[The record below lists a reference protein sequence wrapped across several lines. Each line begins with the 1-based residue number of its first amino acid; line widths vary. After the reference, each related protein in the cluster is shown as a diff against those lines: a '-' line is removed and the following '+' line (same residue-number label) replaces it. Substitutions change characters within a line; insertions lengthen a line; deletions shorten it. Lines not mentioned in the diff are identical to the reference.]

1 MGTGGGMRIPLWIS
15 ILALAF
21 VQIKVQAQDDE
32 QQTKSNYVSPSILQR
47 QKNFPP
53 ASKSQEVTIIPPF
66 QNTLTLKAGNPSH
79 NGRVCS
85 TWGNFHFKTFDGD
98 IFYFPGV
105 CNYIFASNC
114 KSSYEDF
121 NIQIRRTMVENATM
135 ITHVIMK
142 LEGAVIEL
150 TRGSVLL
157 DGKLVQM
164 PYSHMGVLIER
175 SNSYL
180 KVSAKIGLTF
190 LWNEEDALLVE
201 LDKKYANQT
210 CGLCGDFNGIPVS
223 NEFISEKTKLTPI
236 QFGNRQKIDGPT
248 EQCADPVPSA
258 VLMNCSAEFAS
269 ICETVLTS
277 TAFTSCNA
285 LVNVQD
291 YIETCIQDLCHCDS
305 SMADFCMCNTFA
317 EYSRQ
322 CAHAGGQP
330 LNWRTSE
337 LCPKSCPFNMQY
349 QECGSPCSDTCSN
362 PERSALCEDH
372 CTDGCVCPPGMVFDD
387 INGAGCIPRKECHCT
402 YEGETYAP
410 GASFSSKCRSC
421 TCAGGEWSC
430 VTQSCHGTC
439 SIEGGSH
446 ISTFDEKYYSFFGDC
461 SYVLTKLCD
470 SNEFTVLGDIY
481 KCGLTDTE
489 TCLKG
494 VTVSLSG
501 GQTNI
506 VIQPSGSVFVNMI
519 YTQLP
524 FSAANVTIFRPSS
537 FFIILQTTFGLQLQV
552 QLVPLM
558 QLFIDLDPS
567 HKGQTCGLCGN
578 FNDMQTDDFKITSG
592 VVEGT
597 SAVFGNTWKTQAN
610 CPDVENTFEDPCTVS
625 IQNDQYAQ
633 HWCGLLSDT
642 MGPFAECHSTV
653 NPEVYQKNCMFDTC
667 NCEKSEVCMCAA
679 LSSYVRACAAKGV
692 LLTGW
697 RSKACT
703 KYTTLCP
710 KSLEYAYNVNSC
722 QPTCRSLSEPDVT
735 CNIKFV
741 PVDGCTCINGTYMD
755 ESGKCVPTSS
765 CPCYYKGM
773 PLSTEEVIH
782 DNGVVCTCT
791 YGKLSCIGEKPE
803 PVCVPP
809 MVYID
814 CGNATA
820 DVIGAGCQ
828 KSCQTVDMECYRTQ
842 CVSGCVCPHNQ
853 VLDGKGGCIDPE
865 DCPCVHNGNS
875 YTPGESIRVGCNNCT
890 CRNRKWHC
898 SEEPCL
904 ETCSVYGD
912 GHYTTFDGKRFDF
925 EGDCEYVLIQ
935 NYCGQQG
942 MNQGTF
948 RVITEN
954 IPCGTTGTTCSKSI
968 KVFLGNY
975 ELVLSD
981 GHSDVI
987 QRTPGGKMPFQIRS
1001 MGIYLV
1007 VDTTVGLI
1015 LMWDRKTSIFI
1026 KLSPSFEGQVCG
1038 LCGNYDGNGN
1048 NDFTTRSQ
1056 SVVGNVLEFANSW
1069 KVSSSCPNANRT
1081 KDPCT
1086 ANPYR
1091 KAWAQKQCSIITSEV
1106 FAKCHSQVEPN
1117 EYYEACVDDA
1127 CACDTGGDC
1136 ECFCTA
1142 VAAYAQACNE
1152 LDICISWRTP
1162 SICPL
1167 FCDYYN
1173 PQGECEWH
1181 YKPCGAPCM
1190 KTCNNPSG
1198 NCLHELR
1205 GLEGCY
1211 PHCPKNKPYFD
1222 EETMTCVSNCGCYEN
1237 GKNYKP
1243 GMQMPSNQNCHL
1255 CECTD
1260 HGKKC
1265 KYDADECVC
1274 IYEGRNYKYK
1284 DVIYNTTD
1292 GTGGCI
1298 VATCGPSGTLQ
1309 RTVYECPISTSPTTA
1324 TTFHFSTTPPA
1335 TSSTVSPTTSV
1346 CVHEVC
1352 EWSEW
1357 YDGSLQTPGY
1367 DGGDF
1372 ETFDDLRAKG
1382 YEVCKAPRAVQC
1394 RAEKFPTIPLKDLG
1408 QKVECSTTAG
1418 LICYNKDQI
1427 STMCDNYEIR
1437 VLCCR
1442 FVPCSSTTH
1451 FTMSTPITPPAT
1463 STETS
1468 SPAEETTSFST
1479 TLSPVTPTSES
1490 TTFTPSATREIT
1502 TRTSEITT
1510 PVTTSPSTTS
1520 LCIKEQCYWSVWYD
1534 VSYPGSGYEDG
1545 DFDTIQNIEKKGYK
1559 VCDNRKAVE
1568 CRAVRFPNTPYPLL
1582 EQHITCNTEE
1592 GLICYNKDQLPPIC
1606 YNYKLRFKCCTN
1618 MTVPCQPT
1626 TAPQKT
1632 TQKSETIPIFSTTLR
1647 TSSTEVSTPP
1657 YLQTKHKVTTIS
1669 TTPPETGYIHTGI
1682 PPQSTTK
1689 SKTQKTSASLSTYH
1703 SSTTQPTSSE
1713 IASQT
1718 YTSTTSPT
1726 PTPTLYYASVTS
1738 TQSTTACEPEVC
1750 SWSEWF
1756 DVDFPS
1762 SGTNQGDF
1770 ETYQRIRAAGKEVC
1784 QRPKDIECRAED
1796 YPEVSIQHVGQVV
1809 QCDVHFGLVCKNEDQ
1824 TGKFKTCLNYR
1835 IRVLCC
1841 TPNYNCPSST
1851 SFPTSSPTSI
1861 STRTAPTSSSVTT
1874 STSTYRSSTTQ
1885 PTSSE
1890 IASQTYT
1897 STTSP
1902 TPTPTLYYASVTSTQ
1917 STTACEPD
1925 VCSWSEWFDVD
1936 FPSSGTNQG
1945 DFETYQRIRAA
1956 GKEVCQR
1963 PKDIE
1968 CRAEDYPEVSIQ
1980 HVGQVVQ
1987 CDVHFGLV
1995 CKNEDQTGK
2004 FKTCLNYRI
2013 RVLCCTPNYNCPS
2026 STSFPTS
2033 SPTSISTRT
2042 APTSSSVTTS
2052 TSTYRSSTTQPT
2064 SSEIAS
2070 QTYTSTTSPTP
2081 TPTLYYASVTS
2092 TQSTTACEP
2101 EVCSWSEWFDVDFPS
2116 SGTNQGDFETYQ
2128 RIRAAGKEVCQR
2140 PKDIECRAEDY
2151 PEVSIQH
2158 VGQVVQCDVHF
2169 GLVCKNEDQTGK
2181 FKTCL
2186 NYSIR
2191 VLCCTPNYNCPSS
2204 TSFPT
2209 SSPTSIS
2216 TRTAPTSSSVT
2227 TSTSTYRSSTTQPTS
2242 SEIASQTYTSTTS
2255 PTPTPTLYYASV
2267 TSTQSTTACEPE
2279 VCSWS
2284 EWFDVDFPS
2293 SGTNQGDFE
2302 TYQRI
2307 RAAGKEVCQRPKDIE
2322 CRAEDYPE
2330 VSIQHVGQVVQCDVH
2345 FGLVCKNE
2353 DQTGKFKTC
2362 LNYRIRV
2369 LCCTPNYN
2377 CPSSTSF
2384 PTSSPTSISTRTAP
2398 TSSSVTTSTSTYRSS
2413 TTQPT
2418 SSEIASQTYTSTTSP
2433 TPTPTLY
2440 YASVTSTQSTT
2451 ACEPE
2456 VCSWS
2461 EWFDVD
2467 FPSSGTNQGDFETY
2481 QRIRAAGKEVCQR
2494 PKDIECRAED
2504 YPEVSI
2510 QHVGQ
2515 VVQCDVQFGLV
2526 CKNED
2531 QTGKFKTCLNYRI
2544 RVLCCT
2550 PNYNCPSSTSFP
2562 TSSPTSISTRTAPTS
2577 SSVTTSTSTY
2587 RSSTTQP
2594 TSSEI
2599 ASQTYTSTT
2608 SPTPTPTLYYA
2619 SVTSTQSTTAC
2630 EPEVCSWSEW
2640 FDVDFPSSGTNQ
2652 GDFETYQRIRA
2663 AGKEVCQRP
2672 KDIECRAEDYPEVS
2686 IQHVGQVVQC
2696 DVHFGLV
2703 CKNEDQTGKFKTC
2716 LNYRIRVL
2724 CCTPNY
2730 NCPSSTSF
2738 PTSSPTSIS
2747 TRTAPT
2753 SSSVTTSTSTYRS
2766 STTQPTSS
2774 EIASQTYTSTTSPT
2788 PTPTLYYA
2796 SVTSTQST
2804 TACEPEVCS
2813 WSEWFDVDFPS
2824 SGTNQGDFETYQ
2836 RIRAAGKEVCQ
2847 RPKDIEC
2854 RAEDYPE
2861 VSIQH
2866 VGQVV
2871 QCDVHFGLVCKNEDQ
2886 TGKFKTC
2893 LNYRIRVLCCTPNYN
2908 CPSSTS
2914 FPTSSPTSIS
2924 TRTAPT
2930 SSSVTTSTSTYRSST
2945 TQPTSSEIASQT
2957 YTSTT
2962 SPTPTPT
2969 LYYASVTSTQSTTAC
2984 EPEVCSWSEWFDVDF
2999 PSSGTNQ
3006 GDFETYQR
3014 IRAAGKEV
3022 CQRPKDIECRAEDY
3036 PEVSIQHVGQVVQCD
3051 VHFGLVCQNEDQT
3064 GKFKTC
3070 LNYRIRVLCCTPN
3083 YNCPSSTSFPTSSPT
3098 SISTRTA
3105 PTSSSVTTS
3114 TSTYRSSTTQPTSSE
3129 IASQTYTSTASP
3141 TPTPT
3146 LYYASVTSTQSTTAC
3161 EPELCSWSEW
3171 FDVDF
3176 PSSGTNQGD
3185 FETYQRIRA
3194 AGKEVCQR
3202 PKDIECHAEDYPE
3215 VSIQHVGQVVQC
3227 DVHFGLVC
3235 KNEDQTGK
3243 FKTCLN
3249 YRIRVLCCTPN
3260 YNCPSSTSFPT
3271 SSPTSISTRTAPTSS
3286 SVTTSTSTYRSS
3298 TTQPTSSEIASQTYT
3313 STTSPTPTP
3322 TLYYASVTSTQS
3334 TTACEP
3340 EVCSW
3345 SEWFDVDFPS
3355 SGTNQGDFE
3364 TYQRIRAAGKEVC
3377 QRPKD
3382 IECRAEDYP
3391 EVSIQHVGQVVQCD
3405 VHFGLVCKNED
3416 QTGKFKTC
3424 LNYRIRVLC
3433 CTPNYNC
3440 PSSTSFPTSSPTSI
3454 STRTAPTS
3462 SSVTTSTSTYRS
3474 STTQPTSSEIAS
3486 QTYTSTT
3493 SPTPTPTLYYASVTS
3508 TQSTTACEPE
3518 VCSWSEWFDVDF
3530 PSSGTNQG
3538 DFETYQSIRAA
3549 GKEVCQRPKDIE
3561 CRAEDYPEVS
3571 IQHVGQVVQCDV
3583 HFGLVCKN
3591 EDQTGKFKTCLNY
3604 RIRVLCC
3611 TPNYNCPSSTS
3622 FPTSSPTSIS
3632 TRTAPTSSSV
3642 TTSTSTYRS
3651 STTQPTSSEI
3661 ASQTYTS
3668 TASPT
3673 PTPTLY
3679 YASVTSTQSTTACEP
3694 ELCSWSEW
3702 FDVDFPSSGTNQ
3714 GDFETYQSIR
3724 AAGKEVCQRPK
3735 DIECRAEDYPEVSIQ
3750 HVGQVVQCD
3759 VHFGLVCK
3767 NEDQTGKF
3775 KTCLNYRIRV
3785 LCCTPNY
3792 NCPSSTSF
3800 PTSSPT
3806 SISTR
3811 TAPTSSS
3818 VTTSTSTYRSSTTQ
3832 PTSSEIASQ
3841 TYTSTTSPTP
3851 TPTLYYASVTS
3862 TQSMTACEPEVCSW
3876 SEWFDVDFPSS
3887 GTNQGDFETYQRIR
3901 AAGKEVCQRP
3911 KDIEC
3916 RAEDYP
3922 EVSIQHVGQV
3932 VQCDVHFGLVCKNED
3947 QTGKFKTC
3955 LNYRI
3960 RVLCCTP
3967 NYNCPSSTSFPT
3979 SSPTSIST
3987 RTAPTSSSVTTS
3999 TSTYRSSTTQ
4009 PTSSEIASQTYTST
4023 TSPTPTPTLYYASV
4037 TSTQSTTA
4045 CEPEVCSWSE
4055 WFDVDFPSSGTN
4067 QGDFETYQR
4076 IRAAGKEVCQ
4086 RPKDIECRAED
4097 YPEVSIQHVGQV
4109 VQCDVHFGLVCKN
4122 EDQTGKFKTCLNYR
4136 IRVLCCTPNYNCPS
4150 STSFP
4155 TSSPTSIS
4163 TRTAPTSSSVTT
4175 STSTYRSSTTQ
4186 PTSSEIASQTYTSTT
4201 SPTPTPTLYYASV
4214 TSTQSTTAC
4223 EPEVCS
4229 WSEWFDVDF
4238 PSSGTN
4244 QGDFETYQRIRT
4256 AGKEVCQ
4263 RPKDIECRAE
4273 DYPEVSIQHVGQV
4286 VQCDVHF
4293 GLVCKNEDQTGK
4305 FKTCLNYRIRVLC
4318 CTPNYICPSST
4329 SFPTSSPTSISTRT
4343 APTSSSVTT
4352 STSTYR
4358 SSTTQPTSSEIA
4370 SQTYTSTTSPT
4381 PTPTLYYASVTST
4394 QSTTACEPEVCSWS
4408 EWFDVD
4414 FPSSGT
4420 NQGDFETYQRIRAAG
4435 KEVCQRPKDI
4445 ECRAEDYP
4453 EVSIQHVGQVVQ
4465 CDVHFGLVCKN
4476 EDQTGKFKTCLNY
4489 RIRVLCCTP
4498 NYNCPSSTSFPT
4510 SSPTSIS
4517 TRTAPTSSS
4526 VTTSTSTYRSSTTQ
4540 PTSSEIASQTY
4551 TSTTSPTPTPTL
4563 YYASVTSTQSTTA
4576 CEPEV
4581 CSWSEWFDVDFP
4593 SSGTNQGDFET
4604 YQRIRAAGK
4613 EVCQRPKDIKCRAE
4627 DYPEV
4632 SIQHVGQVVQCDVQF
4647 GLVCKNEDQ
4656 TGKFKTCLNYRIRVL
4671 CCTPNYN
4678 CPSSTSFPTSSPTS
4692 ISTRT
4697 APTSSSVTTS
4707 TSTYRS
4713 STTQPTSSEIA
4724 SQTYTSTTSPTPT
4737 PTLYYASVTSTQS
4750 TTACEPE
4757 VCSWSEWFDVDFPS
4771 SGTNQGDFETYQ
4783 RIRAAG
4789 KEVCQRPKDIECR
4802 AEDYP
4807 EVSIQHV
4814 GQVVQCDVHFGLVC
4828 KNEDQTGKFK
4838 TCLNYRIRV
4847 LCCTPNYNCPSS
4859 TSFPTSS
4866 PTSISTRTAP
4876 TSSSVTTSTS
4886 TYRSSTTQPT
4896 SSEIAS
4902 QTYTSTTSP
4911 TPTPTLYYASVTSTQ
4926 STTACEPEVC
4936 SWSEWFDVDFPSSGT
4951 NQGDFET
4958 YQRIRAAGKEV
4969 CQRPKDIECRA
4980 EDYPEVSIQHVG
4992 QVVQCDVH
5000 FGLVCKNED
5009 QTGKFKTCLNYRIR
5023 VLCCTPNYNCPS
5035 STSFPTSS
5043 PTSISTRTAPTSSS
5057 VTTSTSTYRSSTTQP
5072 TSSEIASQTY
5082 TSTTSPTPTPT
5093 LYYASVTSTQSTTAC
5108 EPEVCSWSEWFDVD
5122 FPSSGTNQGDFETY
5136 QRIRA
5141 AGKEVCQRPKDIE
5154 CRAEDY
5160 PEVSIQHVGQ
5170 VVQCDVQFGL
5180 VCKNE
5185 DQTGK
5190 FKTCLNYRIRVLCCT
5205 PNYNCPSST
5214 SFPTSSP
5221 TSISTRTAP
5230 TSSSVTTSTSTYRS
5244 STTQPTSSEIAS
5256 QTYTSTTSPTPT
5268 PTLYYT
5274 SVTSTQSTTACEP
5287 EVCSWSEWFDV
5298 DFPSSGTN
5306 QGDFETYQRIRAAG
5320 KEVCQ
5325 RPKDIECRAEDY
5337 PEVSIQHVG
5346 QVVQCDVQFGLV
5358 CKNEDQTGKFK
5369 TCLNYRIRVLCCT
5382 PNYNCPSS
5390 TSFPTSSPTSIST
5403 RTAPTSS
5410 SVTTSTSTYRSST
5423 TQPTSSE
5430 IASQTY
5436 TSTASPTPTP
5446 TLYYASVTS
5455 TQSTTACEPEVCSW
5469 SEWFDVDFPS
5479 SGTNQGD
5486 FETYQRIRAAGKEVC
5501 QRPKDIEC
5509 RAEDYPEVSIQ
5520 HVGQVVQCDV
5530 HFGLV
5535 CKNED
5540 QTGKFKTCLNYRI
5553 RVLCCTPNYNCPSS
5567 TSFPTSSP
5575 TSISTRTAPT
5585 SSSVTTST
5593 STYRSST
5600 TQPTSSE
5607 IASQTYT
5614 STTSPTPTPTLYYA
5628 SVTSTQS
5635 TTACE
5640 PEVCSW
5646 SEWFDV
5652 DFPSSGTNQGDFET
5666 YQRIRA
5672 AGKEVCQ
5679 RPKDIECRAED
5690 YPEVSIQHVGQVVQ
5704 CDVQFGLVCKNE
5716 DQTGKFKTCLN
5727 YRIRVLCCTPNYNCP
5742 SSTSFPT
5749 SSPTSIST
5757 RTAPT
5762 SSSVTTSTSTYR
5774 SSTTQPTSSEIA
5786 SQTYTSTT
5794 SPTPTPTLYYTSVT
5808 STQSTTACEPELC
5821 SWSEWFDVDFPSSGT
5836 NQGDF
5841 ETYQRIRAA
5850 GKEVCQRPK
5859 DIECRA
5865 EDYPEVSIQ
5874 HVGQVVQC
5882 NVQFGLVCKNEDQ
5895 TGKFKTCLN
5904 YRIRVLCCT
5913 PNYNCPSSTS
5923 FPTSS
5928 PTSISTR
5935 TAPTSSS
5942 VTTSTSTYR
5951 SSTTQPTSSEIA
5963 SQTYTSTTNPTPT
5976 PTLYYASVTSTQS
5989 TTACE
5994 PEVCSWSEWFD
6005 VDFPSSGTNQG
6016 DFETY
6021 QRIRAAGKEVCQRPK
6036 DIECRAEDYPEVSIQ
6051 HVGQVVQCDVHFGL
6065 VCKNEDQTG
6074 KFKTCL
6080 NYRIRVLCCTP
6091 NYNCPSST
6099 SFPTS
6104 SPTSISTRT
6113 APTSSSVTTSTS
6125 TYRSSTTQPTSS
6137 EIASQTY
6144 TSTASPTP
6152 TPTLYYASVTSTQ
6165 STTAC
6170 EPELCSWSE
6179 WFDVDFPS
6187 SGTNQG
6193 DFETYQRI
6201 RAAGK
6206 EVCQRPKDIECR
6218 AEDYPEVS
6226 IQHVGQVVQC
6236 DVHFGL
6242 VCKNE
6247 DQTGKFKTCLN
6258 YRIRVLCCTPNYN
6271 CPSSTSFP
6279 TSSPTSISTRTAPT
6293 SSSVTTSTSTYRSST
6308 TQPTS
6313 SEIASQTYTSTTSPT
6328 PTPTL
6333 YYASVTSTQSTTAC
6347 EPEVCSWSEW
6357 FDVDF
6362 PSSGTNQGD
6371 FETYQRI
6378 RAAGKE
6384 VCQRPKDI
6392 ECRAEDY
6399 PEVSIQHVGQVVQ
6412 CDVQFGLVCKN
6423 EDQTGKFKTCLNY
6436 RIRVLCCTPNYN
6448 CPSSTSFPTSSPTS
6462 ISTRTAPTSSSVT
6475 TSTSTYRSSTTQPTS
6490 SEIASQTYTS
6500 TTSPTPTPT
6509 LYYASVTST
6518 QSTTA
6523 CEPEVCSW
6531 SEWFDVDFPS
6541 SGTNQGDFETYQ
6553 RIRAAGKEVCQR
6565 PKDIECRAEDYP
6577 EVSIQ
6582 HVGQVVQCD
6591 VHFGLVCKNE
6601 DQTGKFKTCLNYRIR
6616 VLCCTPNYNCPS
6628 STSFPTSS
6636 PTSISTRT
6644 APTSSSVTTSTST
6657 YRSSTTQPTSSEIA
6671 SQTYTSTTSPTPTPT
6686 LYYASVT
6693 STQSTTACEPE
6704 VCSWSE
6710 WFDVDFP
6717 SSGTNQGD
6725 FETYQRIRAAGKEVC
6740 QRPKDIECR
6749 AEDYPEVSIQHVGQ
6763 VVQCD
6768 VHFGLVCKNEDQTGK
6783 FKTCLNYRI
6792 RVLCCTPNYNCPSS
6806 TSFPS
6811 TSLTTSSATSEPCCT
6826 STSSTPV
6833 STPCFCKIGS
6843 SVFSPGEMIYNRM
6856 DSDGCRFYA
6865 ICSPICTVERH
6876 ALDCNVTTPLST
6888 TSPEWSTVTTTVPL
6902 PTTSGRLP
6910 FHGCVSATYPPLQPG
6925 QRYKLSNCTE
6935 LICKGDNKVEV
6946 IPTHCPPVKEIT
6958 CANKYPAILVPDENG
6973 CCYHYEC
6980 QCVCSGWGDPH
6991 YITFDGTYYTFLEN
7005 CTYVLVK
7012 QIVPKYDNFRVYID
7026 NYYCDAEDG
7035 LSCPKSIIIF
7045 YKSAE
7050 VLLTRKL
7057 MNGVMT
7063 NVMYFNHKIVKAGFK
7078 KDGISFSTLGIN
7090 MIVEIP
7096 EIGATIT
7103 FSGLIFSVK
7112 LPYSKFGN
7120 NTEGQCG
7127 TCTNNKA
7134 DECRLPNGKIISS
7147 CPQMAHH
7154 WIVDNNKSCHG
7165 VPIPPVVTTPPPK
7178 PHCGTPSLCKLIWS
7192 KIFAEC
7198 HAVIPPEPFFKGCV
7212 FDGCRI
7218 ANKSM
7223 QCSSLEIY
7231 ATECAARGVCIDWR
7245 GKTNNTCSYTCP
7257 SSLVYKPCGPINPAT
7272 CDPSFVELPGY
7283 GVTEGCFC
7291 PEGKTLMSEDSDICV
7306 SECSCREPNGVSRW
7320 PGEKWMKDCQE
7331 CVCDKH
7337 TLKVHCEKHKCAL
7350 TQQVFCDEP
7359 GYMPVQTQI
7368 PEDPCCTRTECYC
7381 NTSLCPEVTH
7391 HCLEGQEVVT
7401 IMQPGKCCPT
7411 FECRHG
7417 CVVNETYYAPGAVI
7431 PSGSCEECT
7440 CSESS
7445 YSSPHQAI
7453 VKCKPVICDTYCPA
7467 GYKYTKKPGE
7477 CCGTCKAA
7485 ACIVTVGDITR
7496 VLQVGELWNPPV
7508 DNCTTYTCEEYDDQ
7522 FIQVILQKSCPPFNP
7537 DDCDPDDIKL
7547 SDDGC
7552 CKECQVKL
7560 KSCMKHNT
7568 TTVIKYHGC
7577 VSPAPVE
7584 MTYCEGSCDAYS
7596 RYSPEANT
7604 MEHKCSC
7611 CQETKTSQ
7619 RKVTLTCSDGTY
7631 LDHSYT
7637 YVEKCSC
7644 VSAECI
7650 SQVSTQ
7656 QATNEI
7662 KTSQEQANV

>member
-1 MGTGGGMRIPLWIS
+1 MGTGGGTRILLWIS

-21 VQIKVQAQDDE
+21 IQIKVQAQDDE
-32 QQTKSNYVSPSILQR
+32 QQTKSNYSSPSILQR
-47 QKNFPP
+47 QKNSPP
-53 ASKSQEVTIIPPF
+53 ASKSQGVTIIPPF
-66 QNTLTLKAGNPSH
+66 QNTLRLKAGNPSH

-114 KSSYEDF
+114 KSPYEDF
-121 NIQIRRTMVENATM
+121 NIQIRRATVENATM

-157 DGKLVQM
+157 DGKSVQM

-236 QFGNRQKIDGPT
+236 QFGNRQKIDGPI
-248 EQCADPVPSA
+248 EQCADPVPSTA
-258 VLMNCSAEFAS
+258 LMNCSAEFAS

-285 LVNVQD
+285 LVNIQD
-291 YIETCIQDLCHCDS
+291 YIETCVQDLCHCDS

-402 YEGETYAP
+402 YEGESYAP
-410 GASFSSKCRSC
+410 GASFASKCRSC

-461 SYVLTKLCD
+461 SYVLTKLCNG
-470 SNEFTVLGDIY
+470 NEFTVLGDIY

-558 QLFIDLDPS
+558 QLFIHLDPS

-592 VVEGT
+592 VIEGT
-597 SAVFGNTWKTQAN
+597 SAVFGNTWKTRAN

-667 NCEKSEVCMCAA
+667 NCEKSEDCMCAA

-710 KSLEYAYNVNSC
+710 KSLEYTYNVDSC

-735 CNIKFV
+735 CNIKFT

-773 PLSTEEVIH
+773 PLSTGEVIH
-782 DNGVVCTCT
+782 DNGVICTCT
-791 YGKLSCIGEKPE
+791 YGKLSCTGKKPE
-803 PVCVPP
+803 PVCIPP

-814 CGNATA
+814 CGNDTA
-820 DVIGAGCQ
+820 DVVGAGCQ
-828 KSCQTVDMECYRTQ
+828 KSCQTLDMECYKTH

-853 VLDGKGGCIDPE
+853 VLDGKGGCIAPE
-865 DCPCVHNGNS
+865 DCPCIHNGNS

-925 EGDCEYVLIQ
+925 EGDCEYVLVQ

-942 MNQGTF
+942 VNQGTF

-975 ELVLSD
+975 ELILSD

-1015 LMWDRKTSIFI
+1015 LLWDRKTSIFI
-1026 KLSPSFEGQVCG
+1026 KLSPSFEGHVCG

-1069 KVSSSCPNANRT
+1069 KVSSTCPNANRT

-1152 LDICISWRTP
+1152 LDICVSWRTP

-1222 EETMTCVSNCGCYEN
+1222 EETMSCVSNCGCYEN
-1237 GKNYKP
+1237 GKYYKP
-1243 GMQMPSNQNCHL
+1243 GMRMPSKQNCHL
-1255 CECTD
+1255 CECTNR
-1260 HGKKC
+1260 GKTC
-1265 KYDADECVC
+1265 KYDEDECVC
-1274 IYEGRNYKYK
+1274 IYEGRNYNYK

-1298 VATCGPSGTLQ
+1298 VATCGPNGTLQ

-1324 TTFHFSTTPPA
+1324 TTFHFSPTPPA
-1335 TSSTVSPTTSV
+1335 TTSTVSPTTSV

-1352 EWSEW
+1352 DWSEW

-1382 YEVCKAPRAVQC
+1382 YEVCKTPRAVQC
-1394 RAEKFPTIPLKDLG
+1394 RAKKFPNIPLKDLG
-1408 QKVECSTTAG
+1408 QKVECSTTTG

-1437 VLCCR
+1437 ILCCQ

-1451 FTMSTPITPPAT
+1451 FSMSTPITPPAKT
-1463 STETS
+1463 TETS
-1468 SPAEETTSFST
+1468 SPTEETTSFST
-1479 TLSPVTPTSES
+1479 TLSPVTQTSES
-1490 TTFTPSATREIT
+1490 KTSTPAVTTLKT
-1502 TRTSEITT
+1502 TLSSETT
-1510 PVTTSPSTTS
+1510 PVTPSPSAT
-1520 LCIKEQCYWSVWYD
+1520 LCIKEQCYWSMWYD

-1559 VCDNRKAVE
+1559 VCDNRKDVE

-1582 EQHITCNTEE
+1582 EQHIICSTEE

-1606 YNYKLRFKCCTN
+1606 YNYMLRFKCCKN

-1626 TAPQKT
+1626 TAPQRT
-1632 TQKSETIPIFSTTLR
+1632 TQTTETTPYLTTNLITKSK
-1647 TSSTEVSTPP
+1647 EVSTTP
-1657 YLQTKHKVTTIS
+1657 YLQTKHKATITTP
-1669 TTPPETGYIHTGI
+1669 PPETGYIHTRI
-1682 PPQSTTK
+1682 ISQTTTQSQTETQTTPE
-1689 SKTQKTSASLSTYH
+1689 SSPTYP

-1713 IASQT
+1713 VISQT

-1726 PTPTLYYASVTS
+1726 LTHAISHPSVTS
-1738 TQSTTACEPEVC
+1738 STTSSPTACEPEVC

-1762 SGTNQGDF
+1762 SGPNQGDF

-1784 QRPKDIECRAED
+1784 QRPRDIECRAED
-1796 YPEVSIQHVGQVV
+1796 YPEVSIQQVGQVV

-1824 TGKFKTCLNYR
+1824 TGKSKMCLNYR

-1841 TPNYNCPSST
+1841 TPNYNCPRST
-1851 SFPTSSPTSI
+1851 SFPTTSPTSFI
-1861 STRTAPTSSSVTT
+1861 TRTSPTSYSVTT
-1874 STSTYRSSTTQ
+1874 STSTYPSSTTQ

-1890 IASQTYT
+1890 VISQTYT

-1902 TPTPTLYYASVTSTQ
+1902 TPTHAISHPSVTS
-1917 STTACEPD
+1917 STTSSPTACEPE

-1936 FPSSGTNQG
+1936 FPSSGPNQG

-1963 PKDIE
+1963 PRDIE

-1980 HVGQVVQ
+1980 QVGQVVQ

-2004 FKTCLNYRI
+2004 SKMCLNYRI
-2013 RVLCCTPNYNCPS
+2013 RVLCCTPNYNCPR
-2026 STSFPTS
+2026 STSFPTT
-2033 SPTSISTRT
+2033 SPTSFITRT
-2042 APTSSSVTTS
+2042 SPTSYSVTTS
-2052 TSTYRSSTTQPT
+2052 TSTYPSSTTQPT
-2064 SSEIAS
+2064 SSEVIS

-2081 TPTLYYASVTS
+2081 THAISHPSVTS
-2092 TQSTTACEP
+2092 STTSSPTACEP

-2116 SGTNQGDFETYQ
+2116 SGPNQGDFETYQ

-2140 PKDIECRAEDY
+2140 PRDIECRAEDY
-2151 PEVSIQH
+2151 PEVSIQQ

-2181 FKTCL
+2181 SKMCL
-2186 NYSIR
+2186 NYRIR
-2191 VLCCTPNYNCPSS
+2191 VLCCTPNYNCPRS

-2209 SSPTSIS
+2209 TSPTSFI
-2216 TRTAPTSSSVT
+2216 TRTSPTSYSVT
-2227 TSTSTYRSSTTQPTS
+2227 TSTSTYPSSTTQPTS
-2242 SEIASQTYTSTTS
+2242 SEVISQTYTSTTS
-2255 PTPTPTLYYASV
+2255 PTPTHAISHPSV
-2267 TSTQSTTACEPE
+2267 TSSTTSSPTACEPE

-2293 SGTNQGDFE
+2293 SGPNQGDFE

-2307 RAAGKEVCQRPKDIE
+2307 RAAGKEVCQRPRDIE

-2330 VSIQHVGQVVQCDVH
+2330 VSIQQVGQVVQCDVH

-2353 DQTGKFKTC
+2353 DQTGKSKMC

-2377 CPSSTSF
+2377 CPRSTSF
-2384 PTSSPTSISTRTAP
+2384 PTTSPTSFITRTSP
-2398 TSSSVTTSTSTYRSS
+2398 TSYSVTTSTSTYPSS

-2418 SSEIASQTYTSTTSP
+2418 SSEVISQTYTSTTSP
-2433 TPTPTLY
+2433 TPTHAISHP
-2440 YASVTSTQSTT
+2440 SVTSSTTSSPT

-2467 FPSSGTNQGDFETY
+2467 FPSSGPNQGDFETY

-2494 PKDIECRAED
+2494 PRDIECRAED

-2510 QHVGQ
+2510 QQ
-2515 VVQCDVQFGLV
+2515 
-2526 CKNED
+2526 
-2531 QTGKFKTCLNYRI
+2531 
-2544 RVLCCT
+2544 
-2550 PNYNCPSSTSFP
+2550 
-2562 TSSPTSISTRTAPTS
+2562 
-2577 SSVTTSTSTY
+2577 
-2587 RSSTTQP
+2587 
-2594 TSSEI
+2594 
-2599 ASQTYTSTT
+2599 
-2608 SPTPTPTLYYA
+2608 
-2619 SVTSTQSTTAC
+2619 
-2630 EPEVCSWSEW
+2630 
-2640 FDVDFPSSGTNQ
+2640 
-2652 GDFETYQRIRA
+2652 
-2663 AGKEVCQRP
+2663 
-2672 KDIECRAEDYPEVS
+2672 
-2686 IQHVGQVVQC
+2686 VGQVVQC

-2703 CKNEDQTGKFKTC
+2703 CKNEDQTGKSKMC

-2730 NCPSSTSF
+2730 NCPRSTSF
-2738 PTSSPTSIS
+2738 PTTSPTSFI
-2747 TRTAPT
+2747 TRTSPT
-2753 SSSVTTSTSTYRS
+2753 SYSVTTSTSTYPS

-2774 EIASQTYTSTTSPT
+2774 EVISQTYTSTTSPT
-2788 PTPTLYYA
+2788 PTHAISHP
-2796 SVTSTQST
+2796 SVTSST
-2804 TACEPEVCS
+2804 TSSPTACEPEVCS

-2824 SGTNQGDFETYQ
+2824 SGPNQGDFETYQ

-2847 RPKDIEC
+2847 RPRDIEC

-2861 VSIQH
+2861 VSIQQ

-2886 TGKFKTC
+2886 TGKSKMC

-2908 CPSSTS
+2908 CPRSTS
-2914 FPTSSPTSIS
+2914 FPTTSPTSFI
-2924 TRTAPT
+2924 TRTSPT
-2930 SSSVTTSTSTYRSST
+2930 SYSVTTSTSTYPSST
-2945 TQPTSSEIASQT
+2945 TQPTSSEVISQT

-2962 SPTPTPT
+2962 SPTPTHAISHP
-2969 LYYASVTSTQSTTAC
+2969 SVTSSTTSSPTAC

-2999 PSSGTNQ
+2999 PSSGPNQ

-3022 CQRPKDIECRAEDY
+3022 CHRPRDIECRAEDY
-3036 PEVSIQHVGQVVQCD
+3036 PEVSIQQ
-3051 VHFGLVCQNEDQT
+3051 
-3064 GKFKTC
+3064 
-3070 LNYRIRVLCCTPN
+3070 
-3083 YNCPSSTSFPTSSPT
+3083 
-3098 SISTRTA
+3098 
-3105 PTSSSVTTS
+3105 
-3114 TSTYRSSTTQPTSSE
+3114 
-3129 IASQTYTSTASP
+3129 
-3141 TPTPT
+3141 
-3146 LYYASVTSTQSTTAC
+3146 
-3161 EPELCSWSEW
+3161 
-3171 FDVDF
+3171 
-3176 PSSGTNQGD
+3176 
-3185 FETYQRIRA
+3185 
-3194 AGKEVCQR
+3194 
-3202 PKDIECHAEDYPE
+3202 
-3215 VSIQHVGQVVQC
+3215 VGQVVQC

-3243 FKTCLN
+3243 SKMCLN

-3260 YNCPSSTSFPT
+3260 YNCPRSTSFPT
-3271 SSPTSISTRTAPTSS
+3271 TSPTSFITRTSPTSY
-3286 SVTTSTSTYRSS
+3286 SVTTSTSTYPSS
-3298 TTQPTSSEIASQTYT
+3298 TTQPTSSEVISQTYT
-3313 STTSPTPTP
+3313 STTSPTPTHAISHP
-3322 TLYYASVTSTQS
+3322 SVTSS
-3334 TTACEP
+3334 TTSSPTACEP

-3355 SGTNQGDFE
+3355 SGPNQGDFE

-3377 QRPKD
+3377 QRPRD

-3391 EVSIQHVGQVVQCD
+3391 EVSIQQVGQVVQCD

-3416 QTGKFKTC
+3416 QTGKSKMC

-3440 PSSTSFPTSSPTSI
+3440 PRSTSFPTTSPTSFI
-3454 STRTAPTS
+3454 TRTSPTS
-3462 SSVTTSTSTYRS
+3462 YSVTTSTSTYPS
-3474 STTQPTSSEIAS
+3474 STTQPTSSEVIS

-3493 SPTPTPTLYYASVTS
+3493 SPTPTHAISHPSVTS
-3508 TQSTTACEPE
+3508 STTSSPTACEPE

-3530 PSSGTNQG
+3530 PSSGPNQG
-3538 DFETYQSIRAA
+3538 DFETYQRIRAA
-3549 GKEVCQRPKDIE
+3549 GKEVCQRPRDIE

-3571 IQHVGQVVQCDV
+3571 IQQVGQVVQCDV

-3591 EDQTGKFKTCLNY
+3591 EDQTGKSKMCLNY

-3611 TPNYNCPSSTS
+3611 TPNYNCPRSTS
-3622 FPTSSPTSIS
+3622 FPTTSPTSFI
-3632 TRTAPTSSSV
+3632 TRTSPTSYSV
-3642 TTSTSTYRS
+3642 TTSTSTYPS
-3651 STTQPTSSEI
+3651 STTQPTSSEVI
-3661 ASQTYTS
+3661 SQTYTS
-3668 TASPT
+3668 TTSPT
-3673 PTPTLY
+3673 PTHAISHP
-3679 YASVTSTQSTTACEP
+3679 SVTSSTTSSPTACEP
-3694 ELCSWSEW
+3694 EVCSWSEW
-3702 FDVDFPSSGTNQ
+3702 FDVDFPSSGPNQ
-3714 GDFETYQSIR
+3714 GDFETYQRIR
-3724 AAGKEVCQRPK
+3724 AAGKEVCQRPR

-3750 HVGQVVQCD
+3750 QVGQVVQCD

-3767 NEDQTGKF
+3767 NEDQTGKS
-3775 KTCLNYRIRV
+3775 KMCLNYRIRV

-3792 NCPSSTSF
+3792 NCPRSTSF
-3800 PTSSPT
+3800 PTTSPT
-3806 SISTR
+3806 SFITR
-3811 TAPTSSS
+3811 TSPTSYS
-3818 VTTSTSTYRSSTTQ
+3818 VTTSTSTYPSSTTQ
-3832 PTSSEIASQ
+3832 PTSSEVISQ

-3851 TPTLYYASVTS
+3851 THAISHPSVTS
-3862 TQSMTACEPEVCSW
+3862 STTSSPTACEPEVCSW

-3887 GTNQGDFETYQRIR
+3887 GPNQGDFETYQRIR

-3911 KDIEC
+3911 RDIEC

-3922 EVSIQHVGQV
+3922 EVSIQQVGQV

-3947 QTGKFKTC
+3947 QTGKSKMC

-3967 NYNCPSSTSFPT
+3967 NYNCPRSTSFPT
-3979 SSPTSIST
+3979 TSPTSFIT
-3987 RTAPTSSSVTTS
+3987 RTSPTSYSVTTS
-3999 TSTYRSSTTQ
+3999 TSTYPSSTTQ
-4009 PTSSEIASQTYTST
+4009 PTSSEVISQTYTST
-4023 TSPTPTPTLYYASV
+4023 TSPTPTHAISHPSV
-4037 TSTQSTTA
+4037 TSSTTSSPTA

-4055 WFDVDFPSSGTN
+4055 WFDVDFPSSGPN

-4086 RPKDIECRAED
+4086 RPRDIECRAED
-4097 YPEVSIQHVGQV
+4097 YPEVSIQQVGQV

-4122 EDQTGKFKTCLNYR
+4122 EDQTGKSKMCLNYR
-4136 IRVLCCTPNYNCPS
+4136 IRVLCCTPNYNCPR

-4155 TSSPTSIS
+4155 TTSPTSFI
-4163 TRTAPTSSSVTT
+4163 TRTSPTSYSVTT
-4175 STSTYRSSTTQ
+4175 STSTYPSSTTQ
-4186 PTSSEIASQTYTSTT
+4186 PTSSEVISQTYTSTT
-4201 SPTPTPTLYYASV
+4201 SPTPTHAISHPSV
-4214 TSTQSTTAC
+4214 TSSTTSSPTAC

-4238 PSSGTN
+4238 PSSGPN
-4244 QGDFETYQRIRT
+4244 QGDFETYQRIRA

-4263 RPKDIECRAE
+4263 RPRDIECRAE
-4273 DYPEVSIQHVGQV
+4273 DYPEVSIQQVGQV

-4305 FKTCLNYRIRVLC
+4305 SKMCLNYRIRVLC
-4318 CTPNYICPSST
+4318 CTPNYNCPRST
-4329 SFPTSSPTSISTRT
+4329 SFPTTSPTSFITRT
-4343 APTSSSVTT
+4343 SPTSYSVTT
-4352 STSTYR
+4352 STSTYP
-4358 SSTTQPTSSEIA
+4358 SSTTQPTSSEVI

-4381 PTPTLYYASVTST
+4381 PTHAISHPSVTS
-4394 QSTTACEPEVCSWS
+4394 STTSSPTACEPEVCSWS

-4414 FPSSGT
+4414 FPSSGP

-4435 KEVCQRPKDI
+4435 KEVCQRPRDI

-4453 EVSIQHVGQVVQ
+4453 EVSIQQVRQVVQCDVHFGLVCKNEDQTGKSKMCLNYRIRVLCCTPNYNCPRSTSFPTTSPTSFITRTSPTSYSVTTSTSTYPSSTTQPTSSEVISQTYTSTTSPTPTHAISHPSVTSSTTSSPTACEPEVCSWSEWFDVDFPSSGPNQGDFETYQRIRAAGKEVCQRPRDIECRAEDYPEVSIQQVGQVVQ

-4476 EDQTGKFKTCLNY
+4476 EDQTGKSKMCLNY

-4498 NYNCPSSTSFPT
+4498 NYNCPRSTSFPT
-4510 SSPTSIS
+4510 TSPTSFI
-4517 TRTAPTSSS
+4517 TRTSPTSYS
-4526 VTTSTSTYRSSTTQ
+4526 VTTSTSTYPSSTTQ
-4540 PTSSEIASQTY
+4540 PTSSEVISQTY
-4551 TSTTSPTPTPTL
+4551 TSTTSPTPTHAISHP
-4563 YYASVTSTQSTTA
+4563 SVTSSTTSSPTA

-4593 SSGTNQGDFET
+4593 SSGPNQGDFET

-4613 EVCQRPKDIKCRAE
+4613 EVCQRPR
-4627 DYPEV
+4627 
-4632 SIQHVGQVVQCDVQF
+4632 
-4647 GLVCKNEDQ
+4647 
-4656 TGKFKTCLNYRIRVL
+4656 
-4671 CCTPNYN
+4671 
-4678 CPSSTSFPTSSPTS
+4678 
-4692 ISTRT
+4692 
-4697 APTSSSVTTS
+4697 
-4707 TSTYRS
+4707 
-4713 STTQPTSSEIA
+4713 
-4724 SQTYTSTTSPTPT
+4724 
-4737 PTLYYASVTSTQS
+4737 
-4750 TTACEPE
+4750 
-4757 VCSWSEWFDVDFPS
+4757 
-4771 SGTNQGDFETYQ
+4771 
-4783 RIRAAG
+4783 
-4789 KEVCQRPKDIECR
+4789 DIECR

-4807 EVSIQHV
+4807 EVSIQQV

-4828 KNEDQTGKFK
+4828 KNEDQTGKSK
-4838 TCLNYRIRV
+4838 MCLNYRIRV
-4847 LCCTPNYNCPSS
+4847 LCCTPNYNCPRS
-4859 TSFPTSS
+4859 TSFPTTS
-4866 PTSISTRTAP
+4866 PTSFITRTSP
-4876 TSSSVTTSTS
+4876 TSYSVTTSTS
-4886 TYRSSTTQPT
+4886 TYPSSTTQPT
-4896 SSEIAS
+4896 SSEVIS

-4911 TPTPTLYYASVTSTQ
+4911 TPTHAISHPSVTS
-4926 STTACEPEVC
+4926 STTSSPTACEPEVC
-4936 SWSEWFDVDFPSSGT
+4936 SWSEWFDVDFPSSGP

-4969 CQRPKDIECRA
+4969 CQRPRDIECRA
-4980 EDYPEVSIQHVG
+4980 EDYPEVSIQQVG

-5009 QTGKFKTCLNYRIR
+5009 QTGKSKMCLNYRIR
-5023 VLCCTPNYNCPS
+5023 VLCCTPNYNCPR
-5035 STSFPTSS
+5035 STSFPTTS
-5043 PTSISTRTAPTSSS
+5043 PTSFITRTSPTSYS
-5057 VTTSTSTYRSSTTQP
+5057 VTTSTSTYPSSTTQP
-5072 TSSEIASQTY
+5072 TSSEVISQTY
-5082 TSTTSPTPTPT
+5082 TSTTSPTPTHAISHP
-5093 LYYASVTSTQSTTAC
+5093 SVTSSTTSSPTAC

-5122 FPSSGTNQGDFETY
+5122 FPSSGPNQGDFETY

-5141 AGKEVCQRPKDIE
+5141 AGKEVCQRPRDIE

-5160 PEVSIQHVGQ
+5160 PEVSIQQ
-5170 VVQCDVQFGL
+5170 
-5180 VCKNE
+5180 
-5185 DQTGK
+5185 
-5190 FKTCLNYRIRVLCCT
+5190 
-5205 PNYNCPSST
+5205 
-5214 SFPTSSP
+5214 
-5221 TSISTRTAP
+5221 
-5230 TSSSVTTSTSTYRS
+5230 
-5244 STTQPTSSEIAS
+5244 
-5256 QTYTSTTSPTPT
+5256 
-5268 PTLYYT
+5268 
-5274 SVTSTQSTTACEP
+5274 
-5287 EVCSWSEWFDV
+5287 
-5298 DFPSSGTN
+5298 
-5306 QGDFETYQRIRAAG
+5306 
-5320 KEVCQ
+5320 
-5325 RPKDIECRAEDY
+5325 
-5337 PEVSIQHVG
+5337 
-5346 QVVQCDVQFGLV
+5346 
-5358 CKNEDQTGKFK
+5358 
-5369 TCLNYRIRVLCCT
+5369 
-5382 PNYNCPSS
+5382 
-5390 TSFPTSSPTSIST
+5390 
-5403 RTAPTSS
+5403 
-5410 SVTTSTSTYRSST
+5410 
-5423 TQPTSSE
+5423 
-5430 IASQTY
+5430 
-5436 TSTASPTPTP
+5436 
-5446 TLYYASVTS
+5446 
-5455 TQSTTACEPEVCSW
+5455 
-5469 SEWFDVDFPS
+5469 
-5479 SGTNQGD
+5479 
-5486 FETYQRIRAAGKEVC
+5486 
-5501 QRPKDIEC
+5501 
-5509 RAEDYPEVSIQ
+5509 
-5520 HVGQVVQCDV
+5520 VGQVVQCDV

-5540 QTGKFKTCLNYRI
+5540 QTGKSKMCLNYRI
-5553 RVLCCTPNYNCPSS
+5553 RVLCCTPNYNCPRS
-5567 TSFPTSSP
+5567 TSFPTTSP
-5575 TSISTRTAPT
+5575 TSLITRTSPT
-5585 SSSVTTST
+5585 SYSVTTST
-5593 STYRSST
+5593 STYPSST

-5607 IASQTYT
+5607 VISQTYT
-5614 STTSPTPTPTLYYA
+5614 STTSPTPTHAISHP
-5628 SVTSTQS
+5628 SVTSS
-5635 TTACE
+5635 TTSSPTACE

-5652 DFPSSGTNQGDFET
+5652 DFPSSGPNQGDFET

-5679 RPKDIECRAED
+5679 RPRDIECRAED
-5690 YPEVSIQHVGQVVQ
+5690 YPEVSIQQ
-5704 CDVQFGLVCKNE
+5704 
-5716 DQTGKFKTCLN
+5716 
-5727 YRIRVLCCTPNYNCP
+5727 
-5742 SSTSFPT
+5742 
-5749 SSPTSIST
+5749 
-5757 RTAPT
+5757 
-5762 SSSVTTSTSTYR
+5762 
-5774 SSTTQPTSSEIA
+5774 
-5786 SQTYTSTT
+5786 
-5794 SPTPTPTLYYTSVT
+5794 
-5808 STQSTTACEPELC
+5808 
-5821 SWSEWFDVDFPSSGT
+5821 
-5836 NQGDF
+5836 
-5841 ETYQRIRAA
+5841 
-5850 GKEVCQRPK
+5850 
-5859 DIECRA
+5859 
-5865 EDYPEVSIQ
+5865 
-5874 HVGQVVQC
+5874 
-5882 NVQFGLVCKNEDQ
+5882 
-5895 TGKFKTCLN
+5895 
-5904 YRIRVLCCT
+5904 
-5913 PNYNCPSSTS
+5913 
-5923 FPTSS
+5923 
-5928 PTSISTR
+5928 
-5935 TAPTSSS
+5935 
-5942 VTTSTSTYR
+5942 
-5951 SSTTQPTSSEIA
+5951 
-5963 SQTYTSTTNPTPT
+5963 
-5976 PTLYYASVTSTQS
+5976 
-5989 TTACE
+5989 
-5994 PEVCSWSEWFD
+5994 
-6005 VDFPSSGTNQG
+6005 
-6016 DFETY
+6016 
-6021 QRIRAAGKEVCQRPK
+6021 
-6036 DIECRAEDYPEVSIQ
+6036 
-6051 HVGQVVQCDVHFGL
+6051 VGQVVQCDVHFGL

-6074 KFKTCL
+6074 KSKMCL

-6091 NYNCPSST
+6091 NYNCPRST
-6099 SFPTS
+6099 SFPTT
-6104 SPTSISTRT
+6104 SPTSLITRT
-6113 APTSSSVTTSTS
+6113 SPTSYSVTTSTS
-6125 TYRSSTTQPTSS
+6125 TYPSSTTQPTSS
-6137 EIASQTY
+6137 EVISQTY
-6144 TSTASPTP
+6144 TSTTSPTP
-6152 TPTLYYASVTSTQ
+6152 THAISHPSVTS
-6165 STTAC
+6165 STTSSPTAC
-6170 EPELCSWSE
+6170 EPEVCSWSE

-6187 SGTNQG
+6187 SGPNQG

-6206 EVCQRPKDIECR
+6206 EVCQRPRDIECR

-6226 IQHVGQVVQC
+6226 IQQVGQVVQC

-6247 DQTGKFKTCLN
+6247 DQTGKSKMCLN

-6271 CPSSTSFP
+6271 CPRSTSFP
-6279 TSSPTSISTRTAPT
+6279 TTSPTSFITRTSPT
-6293 SSSVTTSTSTYRSST
+6293 SYSVTTSTSTYPSST

-6313 SEIASQTYTSTTSPT
+6313 SEVISQTYTSTTSPT
-6328 PTPTL
+6328 PTHAISHP
-6333 YYASVTSTQSTTAC
+6333 SVTSSTTSSPTAC

-6362 PSSGTNQGD
+6362 PSSGPNQGD

-6384 VCQRPKDI
+6384 VCQRPRDI

-6399 PEVSIQHVGQVVQ
+6399 PEVSIQQ
-6412 CDVQFGLVCKN
+6412 
-6423 EDQTGKFKTCLNY
+6423 
-6436 RIRVLCCTPNYN
+6436 
-6448 CPSSTSFPTSSPTS
+6448 
-6462 ISTRTAPTSSSVT
+6462 
-6475 TSTSTYRSSTTQPTS
+6475 
-6490 SEIASQTYTS
+6490 
-6500 TTSPTPTPT
+6500 
-6509 LYYASVTST
+6509 
-6518 QSTTA
+6518 
-6523 CEPEVCSW
+6523 
-6531 SEWFDVDFPS
+6531 
-6541 SGTNQGDFETYQ
+6541 
-6553 RIRAAGKEVCQR
+6553 
-6565 PKDIECRAEDYP
+6565 
-6577 EVSIQ
+6577 
-6582 HVGQVVQCD
+6582 VGQVVQCD

-6601 DQTGKFKTCLNYRIR
+6601 DQTGKSKMCLNYRIR
-6616 VLCCTPNYNCPS
+6616 VLCCTPNYNCPR
-6628 STSFPTSS
+6628 STSFPT
-6636 PTSISTRT
+6636 
-6644 APTSSSVTTSTST
+6644 
-6657 YRSSTTQPTSSEIA
+6657 
-6671 SQTYTSTTSPTPTPT
+6671 TSPA
-6686 LYYASVT
+6686 L
-6693 STQSTTACEPE
+6693 
-6704 VCSWSE
+6704 
-6710 WFDVDFP
+6710 
-6717 SSGTNQGD
+6717 
-6725 FETYQRIRAAGKEVC
+6725 
-6740 QRPKDIECR
+6740 
-6749 AEDYPEVSIQHVGQ
+6749 
-6763 VVQCD
+6763 
-6768 VHFGLVCKNEDQTGK
+6768 
-6783 FKTCLNYRI
+6783 
-6792 RVLCCTPNYNCPSS
+6792 
-6806 TSFPS
+6806 
-6811 TSLTTSSATSEPCCT
+6811 
-6826 STSSTPV
+6826 
-6833 STPCFCKIGS
+6833 STPCYCKIGS
-6843 SVFSPGEMIYNRM
+6843 AIFSPGEVIYNRM

-6865 ICSPICTVERH
+6865 ICSPTCTVERH
-6876 ALDCNVTTPLST
+6876 TVDCYVTTPQTT
-6888 TSPEWSTVTTTVPL
+6888 TSPEWSTITSTVPL

-6910 FHGCVSATYPPLQPG
+6910 FPGCVSATYPPLQPG

-7026 NYYCDAEDG
+7026 NYYCDSEDG

-7063 NVMYFNHKIVKAGFK
+7063 NVMYFNHKIVKPGFK

-7178 PHCGTPSLCKLIWS
+7178 PHCGTPSLCNLIWS
-7192 KIFAEC
+7192 EIFAEC
-7198 HAVIPPEPFFKGCV
+7198 RAVIPPEPFFKGCV

-7218 ANKSM
+7218 ADESM

-7245 GKTNNTCSYTCP
+7245 GKTNNTCSYNCP

-7291 PEGKTLMSEDSDICV
+7291 PEGKTLMSEDSNICV

-7320 PGEKWMKDCQE
+7320 PGEKWMKDCEE
-7331 CVCDKH
+7331 CICDKY
-7337 TLKVHCEKHKCAL
+7337 TLKVHCKKHKCSL
-7350 TQQVFCDEP
+7350 TQQVSCDEP
-7359 GYMPVQTQI
+7359 GYMPVHTQI
-7368 PEDPCCTRTECYC
+7368 PEDPCCTRTECFC
-7381 NTSLCPEVTH
+7381 NTTLCPEVTH
-7391 HCLEGQEVVT
+7391 QCLEGQEVVT

-7411 FECRHG
+7411 FECKHG
-7417 CVVNETYYAPGAVI
+7417 CVVNETYYAPGAVV

-7445 YSSPHQAI
+7445 FSSPHQAI
-7453 VKCKPVICDTYCPA
+7453 VKCKPVICDTHCPV

-7477 CCGTCKAA
+7477 CCGTCKAE

-7496 VLQVGELWNPPV
+7496 MLQVGELWNSPV
-7508 DNCTTYTCEEYDDQ
+7508 DNCTTYTCEKYDDQ
-7522 FIQVILQKSCPPFNP
+7522 FIPVVLQKSCPPFNP
-7537 DDCDPDDIKL
+7537 DDCDPDDVEL

-7552 CKECQVKL
+7552 CKECQIKL

-7596 RYSPEANT
+7596 RYSPEANM

-7611 CQETKTSQ
+7611 CQEIRTSQ

-7656 QATNEI
+7656 QATNQI